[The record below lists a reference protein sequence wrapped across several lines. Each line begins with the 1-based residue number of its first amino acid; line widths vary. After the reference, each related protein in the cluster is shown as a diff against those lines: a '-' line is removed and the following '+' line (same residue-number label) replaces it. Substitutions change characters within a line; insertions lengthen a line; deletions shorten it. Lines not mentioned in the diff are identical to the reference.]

1 MATKR
6 MFSIDVVDTDK
17 FLDMPISAQC
27 LYFHLGMHADDD
39 GFVSSPKKI
48 AKAAN
53 CGNDDLRILV
63 SKDYLIPFDDGV
75 VVITD
80 WRVNNYIRTDRYKT
94 TIHDNKKAVLKLEE
108 NGRYTI
114 GIPPVDERYTQY
126 SIDKSSIDKDRLE
139 REGETTPP
147 PLLQCNTDVTPKK
160 KKASQRFT
168 PPTVDE
174 VKAYCTERG
183 NGVDAQRFVDFY
195 TSKGWLVGKNKMK
208 DWKAAVRTWEQ
219 RDKKEVAANDSTVEV
234 DPWAEYNAAY
244 GQWCNTSES

>member
-1 MATKR
+1 MATNR

-94 TIHDNKKAVLKLEE
+94 TIHDNKKAVLKLGE

-114 GIPPVDERYTQY
+114 GAPTVDERYTQY

-147 PLLQCNTDVTPKK
+147 PPLQCNTDVTPKK

-244 GQWCNTSES
+244 GQWYNTSES